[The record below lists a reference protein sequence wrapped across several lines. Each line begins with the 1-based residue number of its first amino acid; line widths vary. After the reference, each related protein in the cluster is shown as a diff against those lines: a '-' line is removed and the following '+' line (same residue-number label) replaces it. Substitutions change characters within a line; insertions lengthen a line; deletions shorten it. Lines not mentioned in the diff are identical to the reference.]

1 MKRVNHLLEKMTC
14 PDNLRLAFWKAK
26 KGKATSQQVLRY
38 RQRLDTNLREL
49 RHQILLGEVN
59 VGEYFYFKIY
69 DPKEREICASAFSE
83 QVLHH
88 ALMNVCHPYF
98 DRVHIF
104 DSYAS
109 RPGKGVHLAVKRAAK
124 YTRQWPWYLKMD
136 IRQFFASIDHSILK
150 GQLARLFKEH
160 KLLGIFD
167 QIIDSY
173 HRLGTKGLPI
183 GNLSS
188 QYFANHYLTT

>member
-1 MKRVNHLLEKMTC
+1 
-14 PDNLRLAFWKAK
+14 
-26 KGKATSQQVLRY
+26 
-38 RQRLDTNLREL
+38 
-49 RHQILLGEVN
+49 
-59 VGEYFYFKIY
+59 
-69 DPKEREICASAFSE
+69 
-83 QVLHH
+83 
-88 ALMNVCHPYF
+88 MNVCHPYF

-188 QYFANHYLTT
+188 QYFANHYLTTLDHHIKEVWKAKAYVRYMDDLVIWSGDKATLKRLNASIEEYVQTRLALELKPSILNRSHRGLTFCGYRLIPYRVGLSKRSD